1 MRTSVRGERVRKG
14 GGCFEMFDSV
24 YIKKDSRFSDSNVSY
39 QYCQQRVCIMYYEMI
54 KTMLGGS
61 LDVFEPDPFLLNLR
75 YSADPLIT

>member
-1 MRTSVRGERVRKG
+1 MGNACGRG